1 MQGGRK
7 KSTWQAS
14 ATCDKLYRFVWV
26 FWPGGVKLVST
37 RMRHAAHLHCFCHF
51 LCLTEYEIVVK
62 LFSCLK
68 AELFVNDSTD
78 CGTEN
83 PARMAK
89 KAPAA
94 VWIWKKKKK
103 ACSEKPRGSA
113 IKRVKKF
120 CEKKHLK
127 HRCRADVSHN
137 TSSSSDMLSCL
148 SPIQMLML
156 NQAVQSRSISNHQ
169 VVVVFFFWFFF
180 LQAINLPWREIK
192 A

>member
-94 VWIWKKKKK
+94 VWILKKKKTPARK
-103 ACSEKPRGSA
+103 SPADQRSN
-113 IKRVKKF
+113 V
-120 CEKKHLK
+120 LK
-127 HRCRADVSHN
+127 NFARKNIWNTDAERMFPITLPPPLTCWAVS
-137 TSSSSDMLSCL
+137 LLFKC
-148 SPIQMLML
+148 
-156 NQAVQSRSISNHQ
+156 
-169 VVVVFFFWFFF
+169 
-180 LQAINLPWREIK
+180 
-192 A
+192 

>member
-1 MQGGRK
+1 MTVQIAVPKILLEWQK
-7 KSTWQAS
+7 KPRRQ
-14 ATCDKLYRFVWV
+14 CEF
-26 FWPGGVKLVST
+26 G
-37 RMRHAAHLHCFCHF
+37 
-51 LCLTEYEIVVK
+51 
-62 LFSCLK
+62 
-68 AELFVNDSTD
+68 
-78 CGTEN
+78 
-83 PARMAK
+83 
-89 KAPAA
+89 
-94 VWIWKKKKK
+94 KKKKN

>member
-1 MQGGRK
+1 MTVQIAVPKILLEWQK
-7 KSTWQAS
+7 KPWRQ
-14 ATCDKLYRFVWV
+14 CEF
-26 FWPGGVKLVST
+26 G
-37 RMRHAAHLHCFCHF
+37 
-51 LCLTEYEIVVK
+51 
-62 LFSCLK
+62 
-68 AELFVNDSTD
+68 
-78 CGTEN
+78 
-83 PARMAK
+83 
-89 KAPAA
+89 
-94 VWIWKKKKK
+94 KKKKN